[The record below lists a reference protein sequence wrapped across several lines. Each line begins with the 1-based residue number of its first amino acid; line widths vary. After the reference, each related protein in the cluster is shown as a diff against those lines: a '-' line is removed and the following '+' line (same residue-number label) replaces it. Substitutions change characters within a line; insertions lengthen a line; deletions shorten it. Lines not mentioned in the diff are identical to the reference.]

1 MKTTIDINKRPLVI
15 IAGPTAV
22 GKTATS
28 VQLAKRLGGEIVS
41 ADSVQVYR
49 GLDIGSA
56 KVTKEE
62 MEGVPH
68 HLIDVIDPE
77 TNYDV
82 NRFKNMAE
90 EAIEKIYERGHL
102 PILVGGTGFYIQ
114 ALLYGIDFTEENEE
128 MHRAVRSRLEKEAET
143 MEGREGLYR
152 QLKEIDPESAMRIH
166 PNNIPRVIR
175 AIEFYELH
183 KTPISLHNAEEKQ
196 KTARFQTAFFVLTDD
211 RQRLYERINKR
222 VDGMMDSG
230 LLEEAKWLKAL
241 QLPEDATSM
250 KGIGYREMLA
260 YLDNRCT
267 IEDAVEAIKKNSR
280 NYAKRQLTWFR
291 REQNVEWVNIAEFNY
306 KKETITE
313 WITEKCLKL
322 LA

>member
-90 EAIEKIYERGHL
+90 VAIEKIYERGHL
-102 PILVGGTGFYIQ
+102 PILVG
-114 ALLYGIDFTEENEE
+114 
-128 MHRAVRSRLEKEAET
+128 
-143 MEGREGLYR
+143 
-152 QLKEIDPESAMRIH
+152 
-166 PNNIPRVIR
+166 
-175 AIEFYELH
+175 
-183 KTPISLHNAEEKQ
+183 
-196 KTARFQTAFFVLTDD
+196 
-211 RQRLYERINKR
+211 
-222 VDGMMDSG
+222 
-230 LLEEAKWLKAL
+230 
-241 QLPEDATSM
+241 
-250 KGIGYREMLA
+250 
-260 YLDNRCT
+260 
-267 IEDAVEAIKKNSR
+267 
-280 NYAKRQLTWFR
+280 
-291 REQNVEWVNIAEFNY
+291 
-306 KKETITE
+306 
-313 WITEKCLKL
+313 
-322 LA
+322 